1 MALENGF
8 RCGPYSLLIEFGC
21 GMVAS
26 MVCWGPGGSSSNL
39 LSGVEN
45 KKIMY
50 LLSYTSIASS
60 NGILV
65 N

>member
-26 MVCWGPGGSSSNL
+26 KVCQGHGGPSSKPAFS
-39 LSGVEN
+39 VEK
-45 KKIMY
+45 KKILY
-50 LLSYTSIASS
+50 
-60 NGILV
+60 V
-65 N
+65 